1 MTLLHPSLQRALLA
15 YGAGATL
22 AGALTFALRL
32 GDTWSLLGSGA
43 GAFIVA
49 GALRLV
55 RSTFAMEARILKELE
70 VRRVVL
76 GIGTL
81 AAVFGTVVF
90 VLAIARW
97 QFDMVANRVLWITA
111 AWGVGNL
118 VAAWAAV
125 RRLATY
131 LEPREKSPTQGTRDD
146 DKPGGR
152 SWTRATL
159 AAGAADA

>member
-1 MTLLHPSLQRALLA
+1 MILLHPSLQRALLA

-22 AGALTFALRL
+22 AGALTFASGL
-32 GDTWSLLGSGA
+32 GDAWSLLGSGA
-43 GAFIVA
+43 GALIVT

-55 RSTFAMEARILKELE
+55 GRTFAMEARILKELE

-97 QFDMVANRVLWITA
+97 QFDVVSNRVLWITA
-111 AWGVGNL
+111 AWGLVNL
-118 VAAWAAV
+118 AAAWAAV
-125 RRLATY
+125 RRLATH
-131 LEPREKSPTQGTRDD
+131 LEPRR
-146 DKPGGR
+146 KPPGE
-152 SWTRATL
+152 
-159 AAGAADA
+159 D